1 MCKRGRKPMPDKHL
15 VGVTFDGDTYA
26 TLAAVCDV
34 IGTPIATY
42 VRNLVSRALACEDN
56 RPNISIEASTPRTAM
71 EFVGIKE
78 PTPIFPT
85 TDTRPI
91 TEVLLEEKA
100 SAEAAAEE
108 TVEETVEDT
117 VEETKE
123 DAEPETPTVND
134 DLDEQLAALFG
145 E

>member
-26 TLAAVCDV
+26 TLSAVCDV
-34 IGTPIATY
+34 LGIPVATH
-42 VRNLVSRALACEDN
+42 VRNLVTRALACEEQ
-56 RPNISIEASTPRTAM
+56 RPNISVDPAVPRTAA

-85 TDTRPI
+85 SDTRPI
-91 TEVLLEEKA
+91 TEVLLEEQA
-100 SAEAAAEE
+100 AAAEE
-108 TVEETVEDT
+108 TVEETVE
-117 VEETKE
+117 EK
-123 DAEPETPTVND
+123 TVNA

>member
-56 RPNISIEASTPRTAM
+56 KPNISIEPATPRTAM

-100 SAEAAAEE
+100 AAAEE
-108 TVEETVEDT
+108 TKEEQK
-117 VEETKE
+117 EEPQE
-123 DAEPETPTVND
+123 EAPTVND

>member
-34 IGTPIATY
+34 IGTPVATY

-56 RPNISIEASTPRTAM
+56 RPNISIEPATPRTAA

-100 SAEAAAEE
+100 AAEE
-108 TVEETVEDT
+108 TKEDA
-117 VEETKE
+117 EPEPQE

>member
-42 VRNLVSRALACEDN
+42 VRNLVTRALACEDN
-56 RPNISIEASTPRTAM
+56 RPNISIEPATPRTAA

-100 SAEAAAEE
+100 A
-108 TVEETVEDT
+108 VEETV
-117 VEETKE
+117 
-123 DAEPETPTVND
+123 
-134 DLDEQLAALFG
+134 
-145 E
+145 

>member
-34 IGTPIATY
+34 IGTPVATY
-42 VRNLVSRALACEDN
+42 VRNLVTRALACEEN
-56 RPNISIEASTPRTAM
+56 RPNISIEPATPRTAV

-100 SAEAAAEE
+100 AAEEKEE
-108 TVEETVEDT
+108 TVEETVE
-117 VEETKE
+117 ETHE

>member
-1 MCKRGRKPMPDKHL
+1 MCKRGRKPMPGKHL

-56 RPNISIEASTPRTAM
+56 RPNISIEPATPRTAA

-100 SAEAAAEE
+100 ASEE
-108 TVEETVEDT
+108 TVEET

>member
-34 IGTPIATY
+34 IGTPVATY

-56 RPNISIEASTPRTAM
+56 RPNISIEPATPRTAA

-100 SAEAAAEE
+100 AADE
-108 TVEETVEDT
+108 TVEEPQ
-117 VEETKE
+117 E

>member
-56 RPNISIEASTPRTAM
+56 RPNISIEPATPRTAA

-85 TDTRPI
+85 SDTRPI

-100 SAEAAAEE
+100 SAEE
-108 TVEETVEDT
+108 TVEEPQ
-117 VEETKE
+117 EEPQE
-123 DAEPETPTVND
+123 EAPTVND

>member
-42 VRNLVSRALACEDN
+42 VRNLVTRALACEDN
-56 RPNISIEASTPRTAM
+56 RPNISIEPATPRTAA

-100 SAEAAAEE
+100 AAEASAEE
-108 TVEETVEDT
+108 TVEETVE
-117 VEETKE
+117 EPKE

>member
-1 MCKRGRKPMPDKHL
+1 MPDKHL

-85 TDTRPI
+85 SDTRPI

-100 SAEAAAEE
+100 AA
-108 TVEETVEDT
+108 EETVEDT
-117 VEETKE
+117 VEEPQEEQKDE
-123 DAEPETPTVND
+123 APTVND

>member
-34 IGTPIATY
+34 IGTPVATY
-42 VRNLVSRALACEDN
+42 VRNLVTRALACEDN
-56 RPNISIEASTPRTAM
+56 RPNISIEPATPRTAA

-100 SAEAAAEE
+100 AAEE
-108 TVEETVEDT
+108 TVEETV
-117 VEETKE
+117 E

>member
-1 MCKRGRKPMPDKHL
+1 MCKRGRKPMPGKHL

-42 VRNLVSRALACEDN
+42 VRNLVTRALACEDN
-56 RPNISIEASTPRTAM
+56 RPNISIEPATPRTAA

-85 TDTRPI
+85 SDTRPI

-100 SAEAAAEE
+100 AAEE
-108 TVEETVEDT
+108 TFEEPS
-117 VEETKE
+117 EEPQE

>member
-1 MCKRGRKPMPDKHL
+1 MPDKHL

-56 RPNISIEASTPRTAM
+56 RPNISIEPATPRTAM

-108 TVEETVEDT
+108 TVEEK

>member
-34 IGTPIATY
+34 IGTPIATH
-42 VRNLVSRALACEDN
+42 VRNIVIRALGCEEN
-56 RPNISIEASTPRTAM
+56 RPNISIEPATPRTAV

-100 SAEAAAEE
+100 VAEE
-108 TVEETVEDT
+108 AVEEK

-123 DAEPETPTVND
+123 EAPTVNA

>member
-1 MCKRGRKPMPDKHL
+1 MPDKHL

-56 RPNISIEASTPRTAM
+56 RPNISIEPATPRTAM

-85 TDTRPI
+85 SDTRPI

-100 SAEAAAEE
+100 AAEASADE
-108 TVEETVEDT
+108 TVEEI
-117 VEETKE
+117 E

>member
-1 MCKRGRKPMPDKHL
+1 MPDKHL

-42 VRNLVSRALACEDN
+42 VRNIVSRALACEDN

-85 TDTRPI
+85 SDTRPI

-100 SAEAAAEE
+100 ADPAP
-108 TVEETVEDT
+108 VEEK

>member
-42 VRNLVSRALACEDN
+42 VRNLVTRALACEDN
-56 RPNISIEASTPRTAM
+56 RPNISIEPATPRTAA

-100 SAEAAAEE
+100 AAEE
-108 TVEETVEDT
+108 TVAET
-117 VEETKE
+117 VEETQEVQKE
-123 DAEPETPTVND
+123 EAPTVND

>member
-56 RPNISIEASTPRTAM
+56 RPNISIESATPRTAM

-85 TDTRPI
+85 SDTRPI
-91 TEVLLEEKA
+91 TEVLLEEK
-100 SAEAAAEE
+100 ERDGGVFEEDVEEQKEE
-108 TVEETVEDT
+108 TR
-117 VEETKE
+117 E

>member
-1 MCKRGRKPMPDKHL
+1 MPDKHL

-85 TDTRPI
+85 SDTRPI

-100 SAEAAAEE
+100 AA
-108 TVEETVEDT
+108 EETVEDT
-117 VEETKE
+117 VEEPQDEQKDE
-123 DAEPETPTVND
+123 APTVNA

>member
-34 IGTPIATY
+34 IGTPIATH
-42 VRNLVSRALACEDN
+42 VRNLVLRALACEDN
-56 RPNISIEASTPRTAM
+56 RPNISIESATPRTAM

-91 TEVLLEEKA
+91 TEVLLDEK
-100 SAEAAAEE
+100 AAAEE
-108 TVEETVEDT
+108 KVEETQ
-117 VEETKE
+117 EETQEEQK
-123 DAEPETPTVND
+123 DETPTVND

>member
-34 IGTPIATY
+34 IGTPVATY
-42 VRNLVSRALACEDN
+42 VRNLVTRALACEEN
-56 RPNISIEASTPRTAM
+56 RPNISIEPATPRTAV

-91 TEVLLEEKA
+91 TDVLLEEKA
-100 SAEAAAEE
+100 AADEKEPA
-108 TVEETVEDT
+108 

-123 DAEPETPTVND
+123 DAEPEMPTVND

>member
-34 IGTPIATY
+34 IGTPIATH
-42 VRNLVSRALACEDN
+42 VRNIVIRALACEEN
-56 RPNISIEASTPRTAM
+56 RPNISIEPATPRTAV

-85 TDTRPI
+85 SDTRPI
-91 TEVLLEEKA
+91 TEVLLEEKDRDGGV
-100 SAEAAAEE
+100 
-108 TVEETVEDT
+108 VEETVK
-117 VEETKE
+117 ETQE

>member
-56 RPNISIEASTPRTAM
+56 KPNISIEASTPRTAM

-85 TDTRPI
+85 SDTRPI

-100 SAEAAAEE
+100 AASPDEQMEEATEE
-108 TVEETVEDT
+108 EQKEE
-117 VEETKE
+117 
-123 DAEPETPTVND
+123 APTVND

>member
-56 RPNISIEASTPRTAM
+56 SPNISIEPATPRTAA

-85 TDTRPI
+85 SDTRPI

-100 SAEAAAEE
+100 AADE
-108 TVEETVEDT
+108 TVEETVEEPQ
-117 VEETKE
+117 EE
-123 DAEPETPTVND
+123 APTVND

>member
-1 MCKRGRKPMPDKHL
+1 MPGKHL

-42 VRNLVSRALACEDN
+42 VRNIVSRALACEDN
-56 RPNISIEASTPRTAM
+56 RPNISIEPATPRTAA

-100 SAEAAAEE
+100 AAEE
-108 TVEETVEDT
+108 T

>member
-85 TDTRPI
+85 SDTRPI
-91 TEVLLEEKA
+91 TEVLLEEK
-100 SAEAAAEE
+100 ERDGGV
-108 TVEETVEDT
+108 VEEQ
-117 VEETKE
+117 VEETKEETRE

>member
-34 IGTPIATY
+34 IGTPVATY
-42 VRNLVSRALACEDN
+42 VRNLVTRALACEDN
-56 RPNISIEASTPRTAM
+56 RPNISIESATPRTAM

-85 TDTRPI
+85 SDTRPI

-100 SAEAAAEE
+100 AAEASAEEK
-108 TVEETVEDT
+108 VEEI
-117 VEETKE
+117 E
-123 DAEPETPTVND
+123 DAGPETPTVND

>member
-85 TDTRPI
+85 SDTRPI
-91 TEVLLEEKA
+91 TEVLLEEK
-100 SAEAAAEE
+100 ERDGGV
-108 TVEETVEDT
+108 VEEK
-117 VEETKE
+117 VEEPKE
-123 DAEPETPTVND
+123 EPKEEAPTVND

>member
-34 IGTPIATY
+34 IGTPIATH
-42 VRNLVSRALACEDN
+42 VRNIVIRALACEDN
-56 RPNISIEASTPRTAM
+56 KPNISIEPATPRTAL

-100 SAEAAAEE
+100 AAEDRDGG
-108 TVEETVEDT
+108 V

>member
-34 IGTPIATY
+34 IGTPVATY
-42 VRNLVSRALACEDN
+42 VRNLVTRALACEEN
-56 RPNISIEASTPRTAM
+56 RPNISIEPATPRTAV

-100 SAEAAAEE
+100 AAEE
-108 TVEETVEDT
+108 TVEEK
-117 VEETKE
+117 EETRE

>member
-1 MCKRGRKPMPDKHL
+1 MPDKHL

-34 IGTPIATY
+34 IGTPIATH
-42 VRNLVSRALACEDN
+42 VRNIVIRALGCEEN
-56 RPNISIEASTPRTAM
+56 RPNISIEPATPRTAA

-100 SAEAAAEE
+100 AD
-108 TVEETVEDT
+108 EDT
-117 VEETKE
+117 VEEPQE
-123 DAEPETPTVND
+123 DVEPETPTVND

>member
-56 RPNISIEASTPRTAM
+56 RPNISIESATPRTAM

-85 TDTRPI
+85 SDTRPI
-91 TEVLLEEKA
+91 TEVLLEEK
-100 SAEAAAEE
+100 ERDGGI
-108 TVEETVEDT
+108 VEEQ

-123 DAEPETPTVND
+123 EAPTVND

>member
-1 MCKRGRKPMPDKHL
+1 MPDKHL

-34 IGTPIATY
+34 IGTPVATY
-42 VRNLVSRALACEDN
+42 VRNLVTRALACEDN
-56 RPNISIEASTPRTAM
+56 RPNISIDPATPRTAA

-100 SAEAAAEE
+100 AADE
-108 TVEETVEDT
+108 TVEETVE
-117 VEETKE
+117 EIE
-123 DAEPETPTVND
+123 DEEPETPTVND

>member
-1 MCKRGRKPMPDKHL
+1 MCKRGRKPIADKHL

-26 TLAAVCDV
+26 TLSAVCDV
-34 IGTPIATY
+34 LGTPVATH
-42 VRNLVSRALACEDN
+42 VRNLVTRALACEEQ
-56 RPNISIEASTPRTAM
+56 RPNISVDPAVPRTAA

-85 TDTRPI
+85 SDTRPI
-91 TEVLLEEKA
+91 TTVLLEEQ
-100 SAEAAAEE
+100 AADEE
-108 TVEETVEDT
+108 TVEETVEAT
-117 VEETKE
+117 AEEK
-123 DAEPETPTVND
+123 TVNA

>member
-1 MCKRGRKPMPDKHL
+1 MPDKHL

-34 IGTPIATY
+34 IGTPVATY
-42 VRNLVSRALACEDN
+42 VRNLVTRALACEDN
-56 RPNISIEASTPRTAM
+56 RPNISIGAATPRTAA

-100 SAEAAAEE
+100 AAEASAEE
-108 TVEETVEDT
+108 TVEETVE
-117 VEETKE
+117 EPKE

>member
-34 IGTPIATY
+34 IGTPIATH
-42 VRNLVSRALACEDN
+42 VRNIVIRALACEEN
-56 RPNISIEASTPRTAM
+56 RPNISIEPATPRTAV

-100 SAEAAAEE
+100 AAEATAEE
-108 TVEETVEDT
+108 KVEETQ
-117 VEETKE
+117 E

>member
-42 VRNLVSRALACEDN
+42 VRNIVTRALACEDN
-56 RPNISIEASTPRTAM
+56 RPNISIESATPRTAAD
-71 EFVGIKE
+71 FVGIKE
-78 PTPIFPT
+78 PSPIFPT
-85 TDTRPI
+85 SDTRPI

-100 SAEAAAEE
+100 AAAEE
-108 TVEETVEDT
+108 PSEETQ
-117 VEETKE
+117 E

>member
-56 RPNISIEASTPRTAM
+56 RPNISIEPATPRTAM

-85 TDTRPI
+85 SDTRPI

-100 SAEAAAEE
+100 ADPAP
-108 TVEETVEDT
+108 VEEKFEEK
-117 VEETKE
+117 VEEQKE
-123 DAEPETPTVND
+123 EAPTVND

>member
-1 MCKRGRKPMPDKHL
+1 MCKRGRKPMPGKHL

-42 VRNLVSRALACEDN
+42 VRNIVSRALACEDN
-56 RPNISIEASTPRTAM
+56 RPNISIEPATPRTAA

-100 SAEAAAEE
+100 AAEE
-108 TVEETVEDT
+108 TVEETQ
-117 VEETKE
+117 E

>member
-1 MCKRGRKPMPDKHL
+1 MPGKHL

-42 VRNLVSRALACEDN
+42 VRNIVSRALACEDN
-56 RPNISIEASTPRTAM
+56 RPNISIEPATPRTAA

-100 SAEAAAEE
+100 AAEE
-108 TVEETVEDT
+108 TVEETQ
-117 VEETKE
+117 E